1 MSKITLSPVNIP
13 GLGNTLISSAS
24 LIFPTNIAQSG
35 FAQASFALANPFTAS
50 INLLE
55 ISASATYGNLT
66 LGKISNVDRSSDPIH
81 ADGHA
86 NITSPNLPFGMN
98 MDPSSIIEFLTTA
111 AQNNHIDL
119 GPLPALLQIALQSPG
134 THSSIN
140 ATVDS
145 STPSC
150 ASGHQFDVNS
160 AILNSLKNLEITL
173 AVNSSV
179 KIDDYPT
186 DLSFTQSNVPAIVS
200 SVKYGFKSR

>member
-1 MSKITLSPVNIP
+1 MQDRTSVTTIQGLTDSTSIESLQLAMSKITLSPVNIP

-111 AQNNHIDL
+111 AQNNHVDL

-134 THSSIN
+134 THSSVSIC
-140 ATVDS
+140 T
-145 STPSC
+145 
-150 ASGHQFDVNS
+150 
-160 AILNSLKNLEITL
+160 
-173 AVNSSV
+173 SV
-179 KIDDYPT
+179 PLLPK
-186 DLSFTQSNVPAIVS
+186 
-200 SVKYGFKSR
+200 SV